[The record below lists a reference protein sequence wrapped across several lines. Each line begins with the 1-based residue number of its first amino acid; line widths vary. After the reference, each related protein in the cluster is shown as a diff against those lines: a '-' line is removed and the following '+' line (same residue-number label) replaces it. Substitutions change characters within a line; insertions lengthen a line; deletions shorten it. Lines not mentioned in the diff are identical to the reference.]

1 MASKTPENGNDQ
13 GSIQITKKIVELKK
27 KLLLAGTYF
36 SIFVNVNKIKY
47 KFTEGQKKAYIGEWT
62 LRDKT
67 NSDLVT
73 ELKKDIK
80 DLTGKLT
87 YLNNINSRKNV
98 ENPQEV
104 IRKIPYPPGAKTAEE
119 AVQIIDLKVR

>member
-1 MASKTPENGNDQ
+1 MSWLCGR
-13 GSIQITKKIVELKK
+13 LKV
-27 KLLLAGTYF
+27 T
-36 SIFVNVNKIKY
+36 Y

-62 LRDKT
+62 QRDKQ

-87 YLNNINSRKNV
+87 YLNNVNSRKNV
-98 ENPQEV
+98 DNPQEV
-104 IRKIPYPPGAKTAEE
+104 IRKIPYPPGAKTSEE
-119 AVQIIDLKVR
+119 AVQIVDLKVRYIFNNFTALQ